1 LASQPARGGW
11 LGGTTFSTAAHG
23 ALIALA
29 VASTGS
35 TFSSVQERRA
45 ASPERITYVVTRRLE
60 PAPPARTQRA
70 DAERSAAAP
79 PTLATDAVM
88 PDLTAVQDA
97 VSKAIQIPDAV
108 PNLSD
113 ITNAWLS
120 REDDLSHAGTSVAG
134 LMLARTGY
142 VRPENGIYTESM
154 VERSV
159 EPRHGNPTPNY
170 PRILQ
175 DMGIEG
181 DFVVKYVVDST
192 GVVMEDRIEFPSAMH
207 RLFAEAVRA
216 ALRRSRYNPASIA
229 GARVPQMVIQEFRF
243 TIGRR

>member
-1 LASQPARGGW
+1 
-11 LGGTTFSTAAHG
+11 
-23 ALIALA
+23 
-29 VASTGS
+29 
-35 TFSSVQERRA
+35 
-45 ASPERITYVVTRRLE
+45 
-60 PAPPARTQRA
+60 
-70 DAERSAAAP
+70 
-79 PTLATDAVM
+79 
-88 PDLTAVQDA
+88 
-97 VSKAIQIPDAV
+97 
-108 PNLSD
+108 
-113 ITNAWLS
+113 
-120 REDDLSHAGTSVAG
+120 
-134 LMLARTGY
+134 MLARTGY

-229 GARVPQMVIQEFRF
+229 GERVPQMVIQEFRF